1 MEIDRLASCSR
12 EDHTAFY
19 HIEVLGPRL
28 VLAHPSSRH
37 PQEWSL
43 GGQRGIRSIW
53 HRYYDECHAVAYVI
67 DASDKDRLDDG
78 WEVFGS
84 PLPTYSSLLLIH

>member
-1 MEIDRLASCSR
+1 MPDSWK
-12 EDHTAFY
+12 DHTTFY
-19 HIEVLGPRL
+19 YTEVLGPRL
-28 VLAHPSSRH
+28 VFVHPSVSGFHSHER
-37 PQEWSL
+37 SL

-84 PLPTYSSLLLIH
+84 SLSDYLSPCDRRVDL